1 MAMNIKLLVLV
12 LLGAC
17 LQSVTGSKNH
27 KKKNNGGRLMNIG
40 KFGLGLLSLNYATS
54 TENANVDCAGQ
65 SMDFIKAADFGCGWD
80 YNFFKYGQLWH
91 KKKDDSWWC
100 SCIKNCEES
109 NECVAI
115 SFSDKVDS
123 WKSCELH
130 NKIGERYHN
139 DPTIASIYQTEM
151 LDNNYKCYH
160 VLRHCPASL
169 PPNALVMMDYI
180 RCSDEPNDFL
190 SKFLTSEEN
199 VQPCNTIQALYQ
211 RVQEFVGTGKS
222 LTPEKNVQPCS
233 KMQTLYQNAQK
244 LGKCISKGSAEIVKS
259 AKAQIFGRNVSHKI
273 HVTMFE
279 DYLGNFE
286 NMEINEAL
294 ELHEIFEKIKDI
306 DFFRVKAAVDVS
318 GKLRNAENTAKR
330 IKWIL
335 KNYET
340 LKEYNFDRVEYV
352 ANLLKPLVQNTDE
365 NLSFENQ
372 AYVYEQAYQQWIQRE
387 PLENIKEVIKY
398 AETAQN
404 KKLTWEI
411 KTNQIK
417 KKYDL

>member
-1 MAMNIKLLVLV
+1 M
-12 LLGAC
+12 
-17 LQSVTGSKNH
+17 S
-27 KKKNNGGRLMNIG
+27 
-40 KFGLGLLSLNYATS
+40 
-54 TENANVDCAGQ
+54 CA
-65 SMDFIKAADFGCGWD
+65 
-80 YNFFKYGQLWH
+80 
-91 KKKDDSWWC
+91 
-100 SCIKNCEES
+100 
-109 NECVAI
+109 
-115 SFSDKVDS
+115 
-123 WKSCELH
+123 LH

-139 DPTIASIYQTEM
+139 DPNSSFQTEM
-151 LDNNYKCYH
+151 IGNNYKCYH

-190 SKFLTSEEN
+190 TKFLTPEEN
-199 VQPCNTIQALYQ
+199 VQPCNTIQALY
-211 RVQEFVGTGKS
+211 RSVQKFVGTGKS
-222 LTPEKNVQPCS
+222 LTPEKNVQQCT

-244 LGKCISKGSAEIVKS
+244 LGKCISKGSAEIVKN
-259 AKAQIFGRNVSHKI
+259 AKAQILGRNVSHKI

-294 ELHEIFEKIKDI
+294 ELHDIFEKIKDI

-387 PLENIKEVIKY
+387 PLKNIKEVIQY